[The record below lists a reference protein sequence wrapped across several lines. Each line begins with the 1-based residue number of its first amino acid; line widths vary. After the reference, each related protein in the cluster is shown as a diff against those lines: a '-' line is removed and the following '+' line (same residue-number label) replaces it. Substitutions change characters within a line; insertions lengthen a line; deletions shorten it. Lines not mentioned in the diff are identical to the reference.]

1 MTRNDTQ
8 PSTRIDQMTVA
19 GVTVG
24 LYEIWP
30 AFGGGYIV
38 TGSKNGTTERTKHET
53 RQDAQAAFV
62 ARAELVNMIIDA
74 QAYADEYAD
83 DRDTLATLLAY

>member
-1 MTRNDTQ
+1 
-8 PSTRIDQMTVA
+8 MTVA

-62 ARAELVNMIIDA
+62 ARAELVNMILDA
-74 QAYADEYAD
+74 QAYEAEY
-83 DRDTLATLLAY
+83 RDAAETTAGLLQF

>member
-8 PSTRIDQMTVA
+8 PNTCIDQMTVA

-83 DRDTLATLLAY
+83 DRDTLATLLVY

>member
-1 MTRNDTQ
+1 MARNDTQ
-8 PSTRIDQMTVA
+8 PNTCIDLMTVA

-24 LYEIWP
+24 LYEVWP

-38 TGSKNGTTERTKHET
+38 TGRKNGTIERTKHET

-62 ARAELVNMIIDA
+62 ARAELVNMILDA
-74 QAYADEYAD
+74 ETMQAEYRDEA
-83 DRDTLATLLAY
+83 DTLASLLAY